1 MSRFMTELD
10 EFQKTFMLPLTS
22 HLFQPDKSSSN
33 LINPSLEKKTETSIL
48 VGSSVVGFIWKD
60 FMIDANTYS
69 EQNYIR
75 MKHNSTMSRLD
86 PEEEEA
92 LASASL
98 KDIMA
103 LADILNTNPQV
114 KLHKRQLVLL
124 FPMPRTS

>member
-1 MSRFMTELD
+1 
-10 EFQKTFMLPLTS
+10 MLPLRS
-22 HLFQPDKSSSN
+22 HLFQPDKSSSYM
-33 LINPSLEKKTETSIL
+33 INPSLERNRNMSSIL
-48 VGSSVVGFIWKD
+48 VGSLVVGFIWTD
-60 FMIDANTYS
+60 FMIDADTYS

-75 MKHNSTMSRLD
+75 MKHNWTHSRLD

-114 KLHKRQLVLL
+114 KLHPRQPVLL
-124 FPMPRTS
+124 FTIPRTS

>member
-1 MSRFMTELD
+1 M
-10 EFQKTFMLPLTS
+10 
-22 HLFQPDKSSSN
+22 
-33 LINPSLEKKTETSIL
+33 
-48 VGSSVVGFIWKD
+48 VVGFIWTY
-60 FMIDANTYS
+60 FMIDADTYS
-69 EQNYIR
+69 QQNYIR
-75 MKHNSTMSRLD
+75 MKHNWTLPRLD

-114 KLHKRQLVLL
+114 KFHKRQLVLL

>member
-1 MSRFMTELD
+1 
-10 EFQKTFMLPLTS
+10 MLPLTS

-33 LINPSLEKKTETSIL
+33 LINPSLEKKTETSIM

-60 FMIDANTYS
+60 FMIDADTYS

-75 MKHNSTMSRLD
+75 MKHNWTRLD

-114 KLHKRQLVLL
+114 KSHKRQLVLL
-124 FPMPRTS
+124 FAMPRTS

>member
-1 MSRFMTELD
+1 
-10 EFQKTFMLPLTS
+10 MLPLTS
-22 HLFQPDKSSSN
+22 HLFQPDKSF
-33 LINPSLEKKTETSIL
+33 PGKKTETSIL
-48 VGSSVVGFIWKD
+48 VDSLVVGFIWTY
-60 FMIDANTYS
+60 FMIDADTYS

-75 MKHNSTMSRLD
+75 MKHNWTLARLD

-114 KLHKRQLVLL
+114 KFDKKQLTLP

>member
-1 MSRFMTELD
+1 
-10 EFQKTFMLPLTS
+10 
-22 HLFQPDKSSSN
+22 
-33 LINPSLEKKTETSIL
+33 
-48 VGSSVVGFIWKD
+48 
-60 FMIDANTYS
+60 MIDADTYS

-75 MKHNSTMSRLD
+75 MKHNWTLSRLD

-114 KLHKRQLVLL
+114 KLDKRQHVLL

>member
-1 MSRFMTELD
+1 MHNVD
-10 EFQKTFMLPLTS
+10 
-22 HLFQPDKSSSN
+22 
-33 LINPSLEKKTETSIL
+33 
-48 VGSSVVGFIWKD
+48 
-60 FMIDANTYS
+60 S

-75 MKHNSTMSRLD
+75 MKHNLTLSRLD

-114 KLHKRQLVLL
+114 KLDKRQLVLS
-124 FPMPRTS
+124 FSMPRTS

>member
-1 MSRFMTELD
+1 
-10 EFQKTFMLPLTS
+10 
-22 HLFQPDKSSSN
+22 
-33 LINPSLEKKTETSIL
+33 
-48 VGSSVVGFIWKD
+48 
-60 FMIDANTYS
+60 MIDADTYF

-75 MKHNSTMSRLD
+75 MKPNLTLARLD

-114 KLHKRQLVLL
+114 KLDPQQLVLL

>member
-1 MSRFMTELD
+1 M
-10 EFQKTFMLPLTS
+10 
-22 HLFQPDKSSSN
+22 
-33 LINPSLEKKTETSIL
+33 
-48 VGSSVVGFIWKD
+48 VVGFIWTY
-60 FMIDANTYS
+60 FMIDADTYF

-75 MKHNSTMSRLD
+75 MKHNLTLARLD

-114 KLHKRQLVLL
+114 KLDKRQLVLS
-124 FPMPRTS
+124 FSMPRTS

>member
-1 MSRFMTELD
+1 MHNVD
-10 EFQKTFMLPLTS
+10 
-22 HLFQPDKSSSN
+22 
-33 LINPSLEKKTETSIL
+33 
-48 VGSSVVGFIWKD
+48 
-60 FMIDANTYS
+60 S
-69 EQNYIR
+69 EQNFIR
-75 MKHNSTMSRLD
+75 MKHNLTLSKSRLD

-114 KLHKRQLVLL
+114 KLDKRQLVLL

>member
-1 MSRFMTELD
+1 M
-10 EFQKTFMLPLTS
+10 QK
-22 HLFQPDKSSSN
+22 D
-33 LINPSLEKKTETSIL
+33 
-48 VGSSVVGFIWKD
+48 
-60 FMIDANTYS
+60 S

-75 MKHNSTMSRLD
+75 MKHNWTMSRLD

-114 KLHKRQLVLL
+114 KLHPKQLVLL
-124 FPMPRTS
+124 FAMPRTS